1 MAKRQKKLAA
11 ATLARRIN
19 QWHEDL
25 YGNSVFDSKKS
36 VAEFI
41 EDVKQAEF
49 EENMRQIPGQ
59 TRIKSDD
66 ATGDVE
72 IEEDAEV
79 EAESK

>member
-1 MAKRQKKLAA
+1 MTRKQKKLAA

-19 QWHEDL
+19 QWHTEL

-59 TRIKSDD
+59 TRIKADD
-66 ATGDVE
+66 ATGEVA
-72 IEEDAEV
+72 IAEDGDDDE
-79 EAESK
+79 